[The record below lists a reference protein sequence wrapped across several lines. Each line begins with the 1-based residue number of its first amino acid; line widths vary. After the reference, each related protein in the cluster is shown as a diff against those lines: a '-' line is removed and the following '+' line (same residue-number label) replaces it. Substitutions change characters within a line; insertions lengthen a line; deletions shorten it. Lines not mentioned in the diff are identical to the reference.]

1 MIERIESKSLMESSI
16 IGVSHRGKGGTFVR
30 IAVLM
35 PITVL
40 NLGRRETFPFL
51 VVLILLQKSVL
62 ALKFGLVFILSIWR
76 SDVENLSFV
85 VDQKLDILQR
95 LIVLGIKHVFG
106 QVQSF
111 QSIIKL
117 ESGHFFNQVLL
128 FRRILFLLL
137 VLFLRIETA

>member
-1 MIERIESKSLMESSI
+1 
-16 IGVSHRGKGGTFVR
+16 
-30 IAVLM
+30 M

-40 NLGRRETFPFL
+40 NLGRREAFPFL
-51 VVLILLQKSVL
+51 VVLVLLEKSVL

-95 LIVLGIKHVFG
+95 LIVLCIKHVLG

-117 ESGHFFNQVLL
+117 ESGHFFDQVLL
-128 FRRILFLLL
+128 FRRVLFLLL
-137 VLFLRIETA
+137 VLFLRIETT